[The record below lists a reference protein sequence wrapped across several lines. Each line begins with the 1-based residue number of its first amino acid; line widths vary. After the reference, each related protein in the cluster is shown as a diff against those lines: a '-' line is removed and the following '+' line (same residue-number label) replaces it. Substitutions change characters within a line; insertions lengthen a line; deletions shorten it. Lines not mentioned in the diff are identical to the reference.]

1 MKEYSHQSE
10 ERKEEMEE
18 LLQRYEDL
26 RSGNSVSYLEE
37 ESFERIINYFEAK
50 EAFKKALQAT
60 EMAIGQFP
68 FSAGLLV
75 KKADL
80 VLNNR
85 EYDTALELL
94 DKAAIFDSNDIDI
107 YILKTEALLAMDRQ
121 EEAVALLAEALNHF
135 EGDEKIDLL
144 FELADVYDD
153 YEDFEKVFDCLKWIL
168 ELEPNNEE
176 AMYKICFW
184 TDYTGRNAES
194 IELHQKIINEF
205 PYSEL
210 AWFNLGAAY
219 QGIKLYEKA
228 IDAYKYAV
236 AIDEKFDYAYRNIGD
251 AYIRLRKYKEAIESL
266 ERVLELAKPE
276 DVIYEAIGYCYEK
289 LKNYA
294 QARFYFRKASHLN
307 EDKGA
312 LLYKIAL
319 TYYKEDQFEQ
329 CMRQLE
335 AALKIRNNNP
345 EFLLLMGQSKLALG
359 LDKDALQYFLNVI
372 RLRPKQLTGWESLLI
387 GLYKAGL
394 FEEGLVQIENAVI
407 RLGAEKPLFHYYK
420 ALFYFGLN
428 QPKQAQIEF
437 EEGLI
442 KGPRLLKRILEV
454 EPALLQRPAI
464 GAMILKNKKRR

>member
-1 MKEYSHQSE
+1 MREDNFRE
-10 ERKEEMEE
+10 EQQFLGEW
-18 LLQRYEDL
+18 LNSYEKL
-26 RSGNSVSYLEE
+26 RSGAENVFLEE
-37 ESFERIINYFEAK
+37 DVFLTIIEYFDELDK
-50 EAFKKALQAT
+50 VKKAMEAVDIALQYYPYST
-60 EMAIGQFP
+60 PLM
-68 FSAGLLV
+68 V
-75 KKADL
+75 KKADYL
-80 VLNNR
+80 IVYKHLDEAMAVLDQATI
-85 EYDTALELL
+85 YDNQ
-94 DKAAIFDSNDIDI
+94 DVNI
-107 YILKTEALLAMDRQ
+107 YILKTEALLAMKKNM
-121 EEAVALLAEALNHF
+121 EAKEILESAMNLF
-135 EGDEKIDLL
+135 EGEELVDLL
-144 FELADVYDD
+144 FELADVFDD
-153 YEDFEKVFDCLKWIL
+153 YELYNDVFNCLASVL
-168 ELEPNNEE
+168 EIDPNNEE
-176 AMYKICFW
+176 ALYKICFW
-184 TDYTGRNAES
+184 TDFTNRHYEGIQIYKR
-194 IELHQKIINEF
+194 IIDAY
-205 PYSEL
+205 PYNDL

-219 QGIKLYEKA
+219 QCIKRYEKA
-228 IDAYKYAV
+228 LDAYEYAI
-236 AIDEKFDYAYRNIGD
+236 AINEKFDYAYRNIGD

-329 CMRQLE
+329 CIRQLE

-359 LDKDALQYFLNVI
+359 LDKDALQYFLNVV

-394 FEEGLVQIENAVI
+394 FEEGLAQIENAVI